1 MEVDQE
7 EAKEESTP
15 HFLSREIGED
25 STASHLPSG
34 EMDANLDDTSG
45 QRKSKKAA

>member
-1 MEVDQE
+1 MDQE

-34 EMDANLDDTSG
+34 EMDANLMILQVSG
-45 QRKSKKAA
+45 NLRKAA